1 LRRVAPAVTVIV
13 FATLISHRKADVIES
28 MATTAP
34 AERSFEGRL
43 NNFPFRPLAEQ
54 MRGRA
59 ARADEIADIAPSH
72 AFIAEAIHD
81 AKEKRTVANLHALG
95 VAELI
100 IGNTDAALEAMVN
113 AVAKETGEEEL
124 PKAIRASNDIALL
137 NDLSVAATAVNRS
150 GESHEPAAIALEVTQ
165 RLWTSR
171 RTAETT
177 WNRALA
183 LERAGMNGEALRAW
197 RDYLRLDST
206 SSWSREATGHVRRLT
221 AETRLVS
228 PPPSNAEIER
238 LLCGD
243 GSITSLSPNVGRLYI
258 EQSLLP
264 ALIDSGTS
272 NDLHTSKRLLG
283 LAERLSEVTAETS
296 ADTSLP
302 SVAVD
307 LGRAVTLYP
316 QSGRTRS
323 FLDATRWY
331 VRATNAYWH
340 NDIGNA
346 KRDFLRARAALEDV
360 SAALSVWVRFY
371 LACCAYYDN
380 AYDSCLAQLS
390 NPGDGELLRRCWRA
404 LVAKRNWLRA
414 LALGVQNRRD
424 EAIAELEKAQALFVV
439 LGERDNVAAVA
450 SLLAEEWEY
459 VGDRE
464 AAARARRMALTFLPT
479 VCDALRRGKI
489 LNEAVE
495 AAVNKDLLWTALLL
509 QDLTVTEA
517 GRSNRLLDSADAFM
531 WRGLI
536 WTRLKNASRARAD
549 FDRASAL
556 VPRLPDKNVRNKTAA
571 DLTFFRAAAQ
581 GHGSDPKALQS
592 AAIFYRDAGNRVRLS
607 QTYRL
612 QAMSAI
618 HRGSLDEGEALLRQS
633 LAEIRIDEERLT
645 DTASKLIYTASASEV
660 AAAAV
665 QEFLKRG
672 NPGRA
677 FSLLEEIR
685 NTKSLKAPL
694 PDAAPSADT
703 AIVVYF
709 IGDELSYAWVIRGG
723 ISRAVR
729 LDCTRLDLRPHEDVL
744 AERLPVEGVGDKPVD
759 SALSALHDV
768 LIAPLARFL
777 ADAKTIVLVPDEAIA
792 NVPFLALRNR
802 HTGRYLIEEA
812 VITEAPSVSAYWS
825 AEKVSRDPMRLP
837 IDKAAVLM
845 TSPTANGIA
854 PLRELD
860 REIAA
865 VSNTARAVRLIGGAG
880 IDDRVAVI
888 EAFANST
895 LLHFGGHGEFD
906 AASPADSALII
917 GGDGSAP
924 MRLTAREIV
933 TRCPTAKLVV
943 LAACDSGRIG
953 KSIPSAGMA
962 QWLVAVG
969 VTSVIGTVSRVDDAA
984 AADLAI
990 DYYRV
995 LKQSPD
1001 SASALRAAQL
1011 AALRRG
1017 DRIGWPTFVH
1027 FGAPR
1032 RIDNGGSRNGLHHD

>member
-13 FATLISHRKADVIES
+13 FATLISHRKVDVIES
-28 MATTAP
+28 MAATAP

-43 NNFPFRPLAEQ
+43 NNFPFRPLDEQ

-59 ARADEIADIAPSH
+59 VRVDEIADIAPSH

-113 AVAKETGEEEL
+113 AIAKETGEEEL
-124 PKAIRASNDIALL
+124 PKAVRASNDIALL
-137 NDLSVAATAVNRS
+137 NDLSVAATAMSRS

-197 RDYLRLDST
+197 RDYLRLDGT
-206 SSWSREATGHVRRLT
+206 SPWASEATGHVRRLT

-243 GSITSLSPNVGRLYI
+243 GFITSLSPNVGRLYI

-272 NDLHTSKRLLG
+272 NDLQTSKRLLG
-283 LAERLSEVTAETS
+283 IAERLSKVTADTS

-331 VRATNAYWH
+331 VRATNAYRD

-346 KRDFLRARAALEDV
+346 KRDFLRARLALENV

-390 NPGDGELLRRCWRA
+390 NPGDGELLRRGWRA

-424 EAIAELEKAQALFVV
+424 EAIAELETAQALFVA

-479 VCDALRRGKI
+479 VGDPLRRGKI

-509 QDLTVTEA
+509 QDMTVTEA
-517 GRSNRLLDSADAFM
+517 ARSNRLLDSADAFM

-556 VPRLPDKNVRNKTAA
+556 VPRLSDKNVRDKTAA
-571 DLTFFRAAAQ
+571 DLTFFRAVAQ
-581 GHGSDPKALQS
+581 GHGSDPEALQS
-592 AAIFYRDAGNRVRLS
+592 AAIFYRNAGNRVRLS
-607 QTYRL
+607 QNYRL

-633 LAEIRIDEERLT
+633 LEEIRIDEERLT

-677 FSLLEEIR
+677 FSLLEDIR

-694 PDAAPSADT
+694 PHAALSADT
-703 AIVVYF
+703 AVVVYF
-709 IGDELSYAWVIRGG
+709 IGDELSYAWVIRSGV
-723 ISRAVR
+723 SRAVR
-729 LDCTRLDLRPHEDVL
+729 LDCRRLDLRPHEDVL
-744 AERLPVEGVGDKPVD
+744 AERLPVDGVDDKSVD
-759 SALSALHDV
+759 GALSALHDV
-768 LIAPLARFL
+768 LIAPLAGFL
-777 ADAKTIVLVPDEAIA
+777 TDAKTIVLVPDEAIA
-792 NVPFLALRNR
+792 NVPFPALRNR

-812 VITEAPSVSAYWS
+812 VITEAPSVSAFWS
-825 AEKVSRDPMRLP
+825 AEGVSRDPMRLP

-845 TSPTANGIA
+845 TSPIANGIA

-865 VSNTARAVRLIGGAG
+865 VSGMARAVRLIGGAG
-880 IDDRVAVI
+880 IEDRASVI

-906 AASPADSALII
+906 ASSPADSALII
-917 GGDGSAP
+917 GGDGSTP

-933 TRCPTAKLVV
+933 ARCPTAKLVV

-953 KSIPSAGMA
+953 KNIPSAGMA

-1032 RIDNGGSRNGLHHD
+1032 RIDNGGSRNGLHHN